1 MLEKKK
7 LPDGFKSKNDATD
20 FEQDAK
26 MKRVLKF
33 KRDIYKTYTTGK
45 FFQENFLTLF
55 ILLC

>member
-1 MLEKKK
+1 MLYLTSYFPIEKKK

-33 KRDIYKTYTTGK
+33 KRDIYKTYTTGRY
-45 FFQENFLTLF
+45 NSN
-55 ILLC
+55 